1 MMSGVG
7 PAGPQGQNDIDITPA
22 EAASRMA
29 TENLALIDVREPYEW
44 EAGHVPESTH
54 IDMATLGQ
62 RLAEVPEDRPV
73 AFICLSGARS
83 GVVATT
89 LKARGYDAYN
99 VAGGFRDWYEAG
111 LPTEPEGASVAPH

>member
-22 EAASRMA
+22 DAASRMA

>member
-73 AFICLSGARS
+73 AFICLSGGRS

>member
-1 MMSGVG
+1 MSGVG